1 MRRLSAVRFVMKS
14 TPSDEANPMEL
25 WPKTWS
31 TISFKDSHQMEIKD
45 STRLLVLAIVSHD
58 LAIVSF
64 DRAIVAYPPSDCRHG
79 VEVSPRASFS
89 IRFNCGSLIAII
101 CLF

>member
-1 MRRLSAVRFVMKS
+1 MR
-14 TPSDEANPMEL
+14 
-25 WPKTWS
+25 S
-31 TISFKDSHQMEIKD
+31 TISFEESRPMEIGH
-45 STRLLVLAIVSHD
+45 STRLLALAIVSHDLAIVSHD

-64 DRAIVAYPPSDCRHG
+64 DRSIVAYPPSDRRRH

-89 IRFNCGSLIAII
+89 IGFNRGRLIAII

>member
-1 MRRLSAVRFVMKS
+1 MKS
-14 TPSDEANPMEL
+14 TPSDEANPKGS
-25 WPKTWS
+25 WPTTWS
-31 TISFKDSHQMEIKD
+31 TISFKESPPMEIRH
-45 STRLLVLAIVSHD
+45 SLCLLDFGIVSHD

-64 DRAIVAYPPSDCRHG
+64 DRAIVAYPPSDRRRR

-89 IRFNCGSLIAII
+89 IGVNRGRLIAII

>member
-1 MRRLSAVRFVMKS
+1 MWAVHSVMKS
-14 TPSDEANPMEL
+14 TPSGEANEKGSWPM
-25 WPKTWS
+25 TWS
-31 TISFKDSHQMEIKD
+31 KISFKESHPMEIGH
-45 STRLLVLAIVSHD
+45 STHILDLAIVSHD

-64 DRAIVAYPPSDCRHG
+64 DRAIVAYPPSDRRHR

-89 IRFNCGSLIAII
+89 IGFNRGRLIAII